1 MDIAYTLIKT
11 NNLNIG
17 GEIKHDHIDYSQS
30 IRQEFDNII
39 EKNIYD
45 SPDTYQELYKKFKN
59 IITNKNKTYVNF
71 SSDCAISAAS
81 IASLNE
87 LYSYKCGP
95 IYKSDLKIIYI
106 NLSVDLELNNY
117 DSIDKI
123 TNEIASKSIVSNLI
137 SMSSDDVKRSY
148 TKHMIDLEL
157 SQFIFIG
164 PEQITSLEENLF
176 LETKTKYYMLN
187 NLYKKLEQIL
197 DNIVDENKNS
207 PIAIIF
213 NMNSIHPKINLN
225 TTNMSEIKKIGWN
238 IDQIN
243 MIINKLSK
251 FNNND
256 NANIKMIDITGYNL
270 YSKTINNIDNINNLE
285 NIKDTE
291 TIENMDNLQ
300 LNINFIMKI
309 YGGLLKLKE
318 YSLNIFT
325 ESSRFLIY
333 KPMEEIYD
341 SEESGYHYGWYLLRN
356 IPQKMRQELLETLD
370 QDSIII
376 LDIPDDDPE
385 DPDKEVE
392 IMISTTCI
400 NDQNEKCYY
409 MSTSYKD
416 CCLYPD
422 EKLDMMFELV
432 NY

>member
-1 MDIAYTLIKT
+1 MDIIYTLVKT
-11 NNLNIG
+11 NDLYVSNQIEG
-17 GEIKHDHIDYSQS
+17 VKIDYSQS

-45 SPDTYQELYKKFKN
+45 SPDTCHELYKELYKKFKN
-59 IITNKNKTYVNF
+59 IIKDKNKTYVNF
-71 SSDCAISAAS
+71 SSDCAISAAT

-87 LYSYKCGP
+87 LYAYRCGP

-106 NLSVDLELNNY
+106 NLSTDLELNNY
-117 DSIDKI
+117 DIIDKI

-137 SMSSDDVKRSY
+137 SMSSDDIKRSY

-176 LETKTKYYMLN
+176 LETNTKYYMFS

-197 DNIVDENKNS
+197 DKIVDENKNS

-213 NMNSIHPKINLN
+213 NMNSIHPKLNIN
-225 TTNMSEIKKIGWN
+225 TTNMSETKKTGWN

-251 FNNND
+251 LN
-256 NANIKMIDITGYNL
+256 NIKMIDITGYNL
-270 YSKTINNIDNINNLE
+270 YSKINNNNDNINNSKDIKNTE
-285 NIKDTE
+285 N
-291 TIENMDNLQ
+291 IENMNNLQ

-325 ESSRFLIY
+325 ETSRFLIY

-341 SEESGYHYGWYLLRN
+341 SEESGYHYGWYVLRN
-356 IPQKMRQELLETLD
+356 IHKGMKQELLETLD
-370 QDSIII
+370 HDSIII
-376 LDIPDDDPE
+376 LDIPDDD
-385 DPDKEVE
+385 DPFKEVE

-400 NDQNEKCYY
+400 NEQNEKCYY
-409 MSTSYKD
+409 MATSYKD

-422 EKLDMMFELV
+422 EKLDMMFELI
-432 NY
+432 NNQ